1 VKYSPFQNGKFVQPT
16 TKRRKHYLL
25 PVGSF
30 KKSLAPSLEGLTEFA
45 KAFFYG
51 MEVTLLDPV
60 RVIKTEEKKQKSSQY
75 LYFNEPKSKSKS
87 KSKSGE
93 NKLRVTSRK
102 RGMVQLLTTDL
113 EKVLKAYRPDDAS
126 CLIGLTMY
134 DLYPEESWNFVFGE
148 ASPQDRVGVFSFA
161 RYSPAFQTSKLDIS
175 LSKEQISLLFY
186 RSLQVMI
193 HEIIHMFGV
202 EHCLYFDCVMNGS
215 NCLEESDE
223 QKLFLCPIDLR
234 KLAYMLNFSVVDR
247 YNALQT
253 FFLKYQTLGYS
264 FEKEIKWLTSR
275 IQELNPQNSEIL
287 TKQSSTS
294 KEVDEIL

>member
-1 VKYSPFQNGKFVQPT
+1 
-16 TKRRKHYLL
+16 
-25 PVGSF
+25 
-30 KKSLAPSLEGLTEFA
+30 
-45 KAFFYG
+45 
-51 MEVTLLDPV
+51 MEVILLDPL
-60 RVIKTEEKKQKSSQY
+60 RVIKTEEKKKKTY
-75 LYFNEPKSKSKS
+75 LYFNESKSKPNSKSKPKS

-102 RGMVQLLTTDL
+102 REMVQLLTTDL
-113 EKVLKAYRPDDAS
+113 EKVLKDYLPDDAY

-148 ASPQDRVGVFSFA
+148 ASPDDRVGVFSFA

-223 QKLFLCPIDLR
+223 QTLFLCPIDLR
-234 KLAYMLNFSVVDR
+234 KLVYMLNFSVVDR

-253 FFLKYQTLGYS
+253 FFLKYQMLGYS

-275 IQELNPQNSEIL
+275 IQELNPQNS
-287 TKQSSTS
+287 KRSCYS
-294 KEVDEIL
+294 KETDEIL

>member
-1 VKYSPFQNGKFVQPT
+1 MAYTPFQNGKFVQPT
-16 TKRRKHYLL
+16 TKRRKLYLL

-161 RYSPAFQTSKLDIS
+161 RYSPAFETSKLDIS
-175 LSKEQISLLFY
+175 LSKDEISLLFY

-193 HEIIHMFGV
+193 HEITHMFGV
-202 EHCLYFDCVMNGS
+202 DHCLYFDCVMNGS
-215 NCLEESDE
+215 NCLDESDE

-234 KLAYMLNFSVVDR
+234 KLVFMLNFSVVDR